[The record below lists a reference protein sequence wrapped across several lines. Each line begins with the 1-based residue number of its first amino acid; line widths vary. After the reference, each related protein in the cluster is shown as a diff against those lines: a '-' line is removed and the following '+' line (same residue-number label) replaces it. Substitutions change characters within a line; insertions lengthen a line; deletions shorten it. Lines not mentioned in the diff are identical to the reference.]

1 MYQSYQNELYHHG
14 VKGMK
19 WGVRRNRSKSSGSP
33 SKKRDRTEGWSEDAK
48 TAASLR
54 KKKVNQMSN
63 AELRKLNERKQLE
76 NQYRQLNP
84 STVKKGMTIVA
95 ATAGAM
101 GTVATLY
108 TNGDRLV
115 KIGKS
120 IAGAMVK
127 KS

>member
-33 SKKRDRTEGWSEDAK
+33 RKKRDRTEGWSEDAK

>member
-1 MYQSYQNELYHHG
+1 MYNDELYHYG
-14 VKGMK
+14 VLGMK
-19 WGVRRNRSKSSGSP
+19 WGVRRNRSKSSGSFR
-33 SKKRDRTEGWSEDAK
+33 KKRDRTEGWSEDAK
-48 TAASLR
+48 SAASLR

>member
-1 MYQSYQNELYHHG
+1 MYDDYLCHYG
-14 VKGMK
+14 VLGMK
-19 WGVRRNRSKSSGSP
+19 WGVRRNRSKSSGS
-33 SKKRDRTEGWSEDAK
+33 SRKKRDRTEGWSEDAK
-48 TAASLR
+48 SAASLR

>member
-19 WGVRRNRSKSSGSP
+19 WGVRRSLSKSSGRSR
-33 SKKRDRTEGWSEDAK
+33 KKRDRTEGWSEDAK
-48 TAASLR
+48 SAASLR
-54 KKKVNQMSN
+54 KKKINQMSN

-84 STVKKGMTIVA
+84 STVKKGMTIAA

-101 GTVATLY
+101 GTVVTLY